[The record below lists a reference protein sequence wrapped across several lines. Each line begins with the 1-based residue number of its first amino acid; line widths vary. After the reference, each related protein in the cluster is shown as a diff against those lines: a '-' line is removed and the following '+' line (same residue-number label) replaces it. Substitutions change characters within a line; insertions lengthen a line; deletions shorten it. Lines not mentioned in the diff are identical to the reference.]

1 LLPQCYTVPW
11 PCPKSIKESERERE
25 RERDETKKTFGSL
38 KRNKKEKNRDVFGI
52 NGKKLLLLS
61 LSLSLREPYH

>member
-11 PCPKSIKESERERE
+11 PCPKSIKESERER
-25 RERDETKKTFGSL
+25 DETKKTTFGSL

-52 NGKKLLLLS
+52 NGKKKLLL